1 MNLLSDVITYLRRLI
16 KAPTNADIQ
25 DNLLIDYINRFWLM
39 DVDARIQLFD
49 LKTKYQ
55 FQTTPGITRYN
66 MPLYS
71 VQTQPGNQQIGPFP
85 VYQGFTDNCE
95 VNGIRIPFYTQRE
108 NFLNVWPNYIQP
120 LTNAGYG
127 DGTAG
132 PYQLNLPFFP
142 AIPGH
147 VDLTGII
154 ATGSTQD
161 PPLVASGASTNFLTT
176 IPTTSVYS
184 GVYFTATG
192 ANGQNIVVADSGQ
205 FLSDNTDSD
214 LYGLLMTPGAAPF
227 GNAALSGGYSTTSNT
242 VNYNTGV
249 CNVTFPVAIPDGTPI
264 QVQCY
269 FVQPGIPYAAL
280 YFNNI
285 LEFTPPPSTQ
295 YLVEVDAYLTPAAFL
310 NTSSAIPFG
319 YMAEYI
325 ARGAARKILSDTGDV
340 EQFQFYEPL
349 FREQEMLVWKRSQR
363 QFTSTRTQTIFGGD
377 QCNGGTGAFGAGIY

>member
-1 MNLLSDVITYLRRLI
+1 
-16 KAPTNADIQ
+16 
-25 DNLLIDYINRFWLM
+25 
-39 DVDARIQLFD
+39 
-49 LKTKYQ
+49 
-55 FQTTPGITRYN
+55 

-227 GNAALSGGYSTTSNT
+227 GNAALTGGYSTTSNT

-363 QFTSTRTQTIFGGD
+363 QFTSTRTQTIFSGD